1 MSSLEASGQISSPLD
16 IFLYIPLRYDHAI
29 GEHDDSP
36 LENPFFL
43 SAESSSNPGSL
54 PTTQHCNLGIAEL
67 IQLVCRNE
75 KRAASTIEVGN
86 WMWRLPILLVDW
98 EDRKSAISK
107 SRPLTSGRQNDFS
120 RTLLCAPRAPPV
132 YSPGGLRQHGFSMV
146 PPIQRTLRR
155 DGLSMEPWRWCC
167 QGAVDEDGR
176 KMGHRWTARLV
187 MRLRFVRVPCGRI
200 KNRRALNL
208 AVWEMGVPPGV
219 LFNIAVAH
227 DRGK

>member
-86 WMWRLPILLVDW
+86 WM
-98 EDRKSAISK
+98 
-107 SRPLTSGRQNDFS
+107 
-120 RTLLCAPRAPPV
+120 
-132 YSPGGLRQHGFSMV
+132 
-146 PPIQRTLRR
+146 
-155 DGLSMEPWRWCC
+155 
-167 QGAVDEDGR
+167 
-176 KMGHRWTARLV
+176 
-187 MRLRFVRVPCGRI
+187 
-200 KNRRALNL
+200 
-208 AVWEMGVPPGV
+208 
-219 LFNIAVAH
+219 
-227 DRGK
+227 